1 MGKLLGVAK
10 RNNSAIKV
18 ERYPCEVVMNK
29 VEILECTLRDGSYV
43 IDYQFTVEDTALI
56 CAALENSGFRLIE
69 IGHGLG
75 LNASNAGKGKA
86 AATDAEYLEAASKV
100 LKKAKFGMFF
110 IPGIGRKEDLDLA
123 ANYGMNFVRVGTN
136 VPQANEAEE
145 YIKYAK
151 DLGMLVFSNLMKSYV
166 LSPEKFAEKA
176 KMVEQFGA
184 DVIVL
189 VDSSGGM
196 LPQDVKRYIDA
207 MKAKEITA
215 KIGFHGH
222 NNFSMAIANTLEA
235 IRNGATIVD
244 STLKGLGRSAG
255 NAQTEILVTVLKK
268 MGYDLDIDEFKVMDL
283 AENFISPL
291 MARHE
296 GADSIAITSGYAEF
310 HSSFLGTVYKYS
322 KKYSVD
328 PRRLIIEVCK
338 RDKVNLPEE
347 LAEKLAKELHEERA
361 ALSEVSRIDVPT
373 AFEISR
379 ERWNYKLSN
388 KERAKIMFQHLE
400 NLSKKT
406 GKQTV
411 FTINISAKSDDIN
424 VVYPSIQESSS
435 YLMANCEM
443 TDKNE
448 IIEVCKIVDGVD
460 FILVDDEKKNTRLF
474 DILKDVRKVV
484 KNSIVLTYK
493 DNNAWVQGIDN
504 FVASYF
510 GNLFGLKIGI
520 VGMNDV
526 SIKLALSLAERGAK
540 VFIFDKNADL
550 EKINALNKVK
560 ISNSPFEIKKAKNGN
575 ELSEG
580 AVTLIGFDKKYP
592 INELMVRNMN
602 KRGTVVDAIFGSVE
616 SEAINYA
623 KKHGIPVWRTDMRA
637 AMAGEVTT
645 VLRTYN
651 MMKNVGKKYI
661 GGIPVVSGGYIGEK
675 GDVVVDSIL
684 NPTQVIGVADGR
696 GSIMYDKEEEF
707 SDRIKKIELEI
718 IKRRLSGEKESEEV
732 RGDDE

>member
-1 MGKLLGVAK
+1 MEK
-10 RNNSAIKV
+10 IK
-18 ERYPCEVVMNK
+18 
-29 VEILECTLRDGSYV
+29 ILECTLRDGSYV
-43 IDYQFTVEDTALI
+43 IDYQFTAEDTALI
-56 CAALENSGFRLIE
+56 AAALENAGFGLIE

-75 LNASNAGKGKA
+75 LNASNSGKGKA
-86 AATDAEYLEAASKV
+86 ASTDEKYLDAASKV

-151 DLGMLVFSNLMKSYV
+151 DLGMLVSSNLMKSYV
-166 LSPEKFAEKA
+166 LPPDKFAEKA
-176 KMVEQFGA
+176 KLVEKFGA

-196 LPQDVKRYIDA
+196 LPRDVKKYIDA
-207 MKAKEITA
+207 MKAKEITTE
-215 KIGFHGH
+215 IGFHGH

-235 IRNGATIVD
+235 IRNGAAVVD

-283 AENFISPL
+283 AENLMSPF

-296 GADSIAITSGYAEF
+296 GTDSIAITSGYADF
-310 HSSFLGTVYKYS
+310 HSSFLGTIYKFS

-328 PRRLIIEVCK
+328 PRRLIMDVCK
-338 RDKVNLPEE
+338 KDKVNLPEE
-347 LAEKLAKELHEERA
+347 LAERLAKELHEERA
-361 ALSEVSRIDVPT
+361 ALSEVSKRDVPT

-379 ERWNYKLSN
+379 DRWNHKLSN
-388 KERAKIMFQHLE
+388 KERAKIISKHLE
-400 NLSKKT
+400 NLSIKT

-443 TDKNE
+443 TDKSE
-448 IIEVCKIVDGVD
+448 IIEVCKIADGID
-460 FILVDDEKKNTRLF
+460 FILVDDEKKMPHLF
-474 DILKDVRKVV
+474 DISKDVRKVV

-504 FVASYF
+504 FAASYF
-510 GNLFGLKIGI
+510 GDLFGVKIGI
-520 VGMNDV
+520 EGINDV
-526 SIKLALSLAERGAK
+526 STKLALSLAERGAK
-540 VFIFDKNADL
+540 VFILDRNADF
-550 EKINALNKVK
+550 EKIKSVNKVK
-560 ISNSPFEIKKAKNGN
+560 ISSSPFDIKEAKDEN
-575 ELSEG
+575 ELGER
-580 AVTLIGFDKKYP
+580 AVALIGFDRKYP
-592 INELMVRNMN
+592 IDESMVKNMN
-602 KRGTVVDAIFGSVE
+602 KKGMIIDAIFGSVE
-616 SEAINYA
+616 WEAINYA
-623 KKHGIPVWRTDMRA
+623 KKHGIQVWRTDMRA

-651 MMKNVGKKYI
+651 MMKNIGKKYI
-661 GGIPVVSGGYIGEK
+661 GGIPVVSGGYIGDT

-684 NPTQVIGVADGR
+684 NPTEVIGIADGK
-696 GSIMYDKEEEF
+696 GNIMYDKEEKF
-707 SDRIKKIELEI
+707 SDRIKRVELEI
-718 IKRRLSGEKESEEV
+718 IKKRISGEKES
-732 RGDDE
+732 RGERVDAK